1 MKITS
6 NYAYKPNFG
15 YDKELNSQLIRR
27 LKNYSATTDNNWAA
41 TLTLLNCECN
51 SIEGLLRKEE
61 LKQNNH
67 SRMEDYKDIFYTSK
81 QLLADYVSMTFEQL
95 NFADREFNHYYDEFV
110 KSGSKKD
117 DWRIT
122 ACNALK
128 DWLSPNLIT
137 KLNSMQGTK
146 DELYTPDFDE
156 NGDEIEETQ
165 NKQQLQLSPK
175 VQNIINQIKPQ
186 LKSGSFL
193 EEYIP
198 TDSSPRGF
206 SDVAGMEE
214 LKRDLS
220 EGVIQ
225 LIQDPEQAKLDLE
238 EYGKEIPK
246 GLLLYGPPGCG
257 KTYITQALS
266 QEIKTPLYLLNISKS
281 GSHYINMTSKNIA
294 EAFDEAISI
303 ADKTGNPCL
312 VFMDEIDTMCFDRN
326 SRMEPEDLKQVGTIL
341 QSIDKAKNHNVIIIG
356 ATNKYNLLDPAV
368 KRRFD
373 SKVFVGLPDTDAI
386 SALLKKNLSSMKKG
400 EKLLS
405 NEEELQKI
413 AKMLNG
419 YSNSSICAISK
430 EAALFALRRN
440 RADISVEDY
449 ENAIKKTGEEKP
461 DSKEYLSDSKKESKK
476 IGFYA

>member
-6 NYAYKPNFG
+6 NYTYKPNFG
-15 YDKELNSQLIRR
+15 YDKNLNNELREKITKLEDANW
-27 LKNYSATTDNNWAA
+27 ATT
-41 TLTLLNCECN
+41 LYSLNAECN
-51 SIEGLLRKEE
+51 AVESLLKAEE
-61 LKQNNH
+61 AKKNL
-67 SRMEDYKDIFYTSK
+67 SRVEDYKDIFYNLK
-81 QLLADYVSMTFEQL
+81 QLLVDYVSMTFDEL
-95 NFADREFNHYYDEFV
+95 NFADREFNHYYDEFI

-117 DWRIT
+117 DWRID
-122 ACNALK
+122 ACEALK
-128 DWLSPNLIT
+128 DWVSPSLAS
-137 KLNSMQGTK
+137 KLFK
-146 DELYTPDFDE
+146 EDEVA
-156 NGDEIEETQ
+156 ETQ
-165 NKQQLQLSPK
+165 NESSSQLSPK
-175 VQNIINQIKPQ
+175 VQNIINQIRPQ
-186 LKSGSFL
+186 LKTESFL
-193 EEYIP
+193 EEYVP

-206 SDVAGMEE
+206 DDVAGLEE

-220 EGVIQ
+220 EGIIQ

-341 QSIDKAKNHNVIIIG
+341 QSIDKAKSHNVIIIG

-373 SKVFVGLPDTDAI
+373 SKVLVGIPDTDAI

-400 EKLLS
+400 QKLLS

-419 YSNSSICAISK
+419 YSNSSICTISK
-430 EAALFALRRN
+430 EAAMNALRRD
-440 RADISVEDY
+440 RADIALQDY
-449 ENAIKKTGEEKP
+449 EVAIEKTGEEKP
-461 DSKEYLSDSKKESKK
+461 DSKEYIADSKKESKK